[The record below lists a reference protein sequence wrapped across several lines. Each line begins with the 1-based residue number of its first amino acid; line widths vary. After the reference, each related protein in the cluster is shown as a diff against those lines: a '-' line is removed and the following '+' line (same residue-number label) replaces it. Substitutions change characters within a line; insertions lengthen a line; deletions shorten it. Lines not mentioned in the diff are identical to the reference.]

1 MVKRLSHAN
10 LVHNQIGV
18 KRRDSQLNQ
27 LTKAPHTEEK
37 PQANFKVH
45 TNRGGQ
51 IQINPNTMD
60 PNYADSGD
68 EF

>member
-1 MVKRLSHAN
+1 MAN
-10 LVHNQIGV
+10 
-18 KRRDSQLNQ
+18 
-27 LTKAPHTEEK
+27 APHAEEK